1 MVLTLYMVVLVV
13 FRAQTICFYMWNF
26 QHRQP
31 EADMFYYPDTNQTII
46 IFTSLTQVILN
57 MELLT
62 KPMCNVRTMQA
73 LHYYGVMYPK
83 CPVHIETWTLTKLV
97 NTVVV
102 VSVCSCLM

>member
-46 IFTSLTQVILN
+46 ISTSDTSYSKYGIINQTNVQCKNYAGITLLWGNVSEMPSTYRN
-57 MELLT
+57 MD
-62 KPMCNVRTMQA
+62 
-73 LHYYGVMYPK
+73 
-83 CPVHIETWTLTKLV
+83 ID
-97 NTVVV
+97 
-102 VSVCSCLM
+102 